1 MMEGR
6 IRASAICVVR
16 HEGRILAAPGY
27 VPTKGLFYR
36 PLGGEINFGEHSRD
50 ALARELR
57 EEIQAEVIG
66 LRCLGVIENFYTR
79 YEVPQHELVVVYEA
93 ELADRSLY
101 QRTSIQGQEED
112 GAFQVE
118 WVPLSEFTSGRATL
132 FPEGLLDMLG
142 KP

>member
-1 MMEGR
+1 MIEGH
-6 IRASAICVVR
+6 IRASTICVIR

-27 VPTKGLFYR
+27 APTKGLFYR

-50 ALARELR
+50 AIARELR
-57 EEIQAEVIG
+57 EEIQAEVTG

-93 ELADRSLY
+93 ELADSSLY

-112 GAFQVE
+112 EMFEVE

-132 FPEGLLDMLG
+132 FPEGLLDMLV

>member
-1 MMEGR
+1 MIEGH
-6 IRASAICVVR
+6 IRASTVCVIR
-16 HEGRILAAPGY
+16 HEGRILAASGY
-27 VPTKGLFYR
+27 APTKGLFYR

-50 ALARELR
+50 AIARELR

-93 ELADRSLY
+93 ELADKSLY

-112 GAFQVE
+112 EVFEVE
-118 WVPLSEFTSGRATL
+118 WVSLLEFTSGRATL
-132 FPEGLLDMLG
+132 FPEGLLDMLV

>member
-1 MMEGR
+1 MVEGH
-6 IRASAICVVR
+6 IRASTISVIR

-27 VPTKGLFYR
+27 VPSKGLFYR

-57 EEIQAEVIG
+57 EEIQAEVVV
-66 LRCLGVIENFYTR
+66 LRCLGVIENFYAR

-101 QRTSIQGQEED
+101 ERASIQGVEQDEVFE
-112 GAFQVE
+112 VE
-118 WVPLSEFTSGRATL
+118 WVSLVDFTSGRATL
-132 FPEGLLDMLG
+132 FPEGLLDMLVL
-142 KP
+142 P